1 MELSGRYVRFVS
13 PVEAFEQITSGVI
26 QVDSLVDALADCERS
41 RGPCALHLGVRTQEI
56 GRQPQEIGRQPAHTR
71 GTAVCS
77 VRRNRERNRLPL
89 ILSVRFCSFPH
100 KLWFRFHPIN
110 NTATSTT
117 SMTTSMTTAMTAT
130 ATTTATTTTATT
142 TTATSTRL
150 KHVHVHLVT
159 DLRRLMAAV
168 IAHECM
174 PSDGLLSHRGGVGID
189 PPPAAVETLKLAV
202 GKIVDTL
209 LSSGVVIMSLA
220 LYSMMEQSTAI
231 LKDEQIGAVD
241 VHFKE
246 VVVQPNNYLRKSRR
260 RWGR

>member
-1 MELSGRYVRFVS
+1 
-13 PVEAFEQITSGVI
+13 
-26 QVDSLVDALADCERS
+26 
-41 RGPCALHLGVRTQEI
+41 
-56 GRQPQEIGRQPAHTR
+56 
-71 GTAVCS
+71 
-77 VRRNRERNRLPL
+77 
-89 ILSVRFCSFPH
+89 
-100 KLWFRFHPIN
+100 
-110 NTATSTT
+110 
-117 SMTTSMTTAMTAT
+117 MTTSMTTAMTAT